1 MFVRGWASLRGL
13 PRGVWVLCIASF
25 ANRVGTMA
33 LPYLVLYLTGPRGF
47 STAQAGT
54 VMSVY
59 GATAFVAGW
68 LAGRLCDRFG
78 PVTILRVTLIAAAL
92 VLCLYP
98 LAHSFQAVLVATV
111 AWSICAE
118 GFRPAVLTAVAQN
131 APGALRKPA
140 YALMRLSINL
150 GMSVGP
156 AVGGFLAVV
165 SFPAIFIVDGLTS
178 LIASLLLISAFP
190 RQATIAS
197 AVAEIESPPQE
208 LTPRL
213 QGRSLTIAL
222 ALILAGGFL
231 IACSY
236 FQCEAVLGLHLT
248 RDLQLPAY
256 ALGLVFTLNTLL
268 IVALEV
274 PLNAATARWSHRRT
288 LMLGASLMGAGFA
301 VYAVAF
307 SAWSIACGTIV
318 WTFGEMILFPSIP
331 AFLAAVA
338 PPDKQGRVMA
348 LYPMSWSAAFIVAP
362 LTGLAIYE
370 RAGSPAVWLT
380 VAGACAVAALLYSRL
395 RH

>member
-1 MFVRGWASLRGL
+1 MFVRGWGSLRGL

-59 GATAFVAGW
+59 GATAFVASW
-68 LAGRLCDRFG
+68 LAGRLSDRFG
-78 PVTILRVTLIAAAL
+78 PVAILRATLIATAS

-98 LAHSFQAVLVATV
+98 LAQSFQAVLWATV
-111 AWSICAE
+111 AWSLCAE
-118 GFRPAVLTAVAQN
+118 GFRPAVLTAMAQI
-131 APGALRKPA
+131 APGELRKPA
-140 YALMRLSINL
+140 YALMRLAINL

-156 AVGGFLAVV
+156 AVGGFLAAV

-190 RQATIAS
+190 RATTISS
-197 AVAEIESPPQE
+197 AVAALENAPQE
-208 LTPRL
+208 PTPQL

-274 PLNAATARWSHRRT
+274 PLNAATAGWSHRRT
-288 LMLGASLMGAGFA
+288 LMLGAALMGAGFA
-301 VYAVAF
+301 VYAVA
-307 SAWSIACGTIV
+307 SDAWSIAGGTIV
-318 WTFGEMILFPSIP
+318 WTFGEMILFPSVP

-370 RAGSPAVWLT
+370 RAGSSTVWLA
-380 VAGACAVAALLYSRL
+380 VAGACALAALLYSRL